1 MIISAHNLKEPICS
15 LKDGFFHPWEMMLIM
30 ADSGGRD
37 IIFIRGLTGITYDWQ
52 VRFSTVMITSSVLI

>member
-37 IIFIRGLTGITYDWQ
+37 IIFIRGLTYDWQ